1 MALPFGE
8 KTAAPE
14 MKNIGLRLSV
24 VSTPANDFII
34 KGKTMS
40 FLTKNSL
47 TELVGFHSSPCLSL
61 YQLTHRRHPE
71 NRQDPIRFRN
81 LVNELEASLLQAYPA
96 SETRLLLKP
105 FDALA
110 DDHDFWN
117 HTLDGLVVLAAP
129 DLFRVFRLPRP
140 VTELAVVADS
150 FHVKPLWQFLQSVDR
165 YQVLGVSRG
174 KIRLFEGDRDA
185 LEEIE
190 LAAGVPRTITD
201 ALGSELTE
209 PHLTVTSH
217 GGVGGSSSATMHHG
231 HGGKADEVDIDAD
244 RFFRSIDRAVL
255 EHHSRPTG
263 LPLILAALPEHHHR
277 FRNVSQN
284 HFLMAEGIM
293 VNPDAVTNDRLQ
305 ALAWQV
311 VKPQYEARLAKL
323 KDDFE
328 QARATGLGSDNLS
341 QITAAAALGRIATLF
356 IVADR
361 QIAGHLDEKTG
372 KLLRGALDNP
382 RFDDVLDD
390 LGELVVKMGGV
401 IVVIPAEKMPTHTGV
416 AAIYRY

>member
-1 MALPFGE
+1 
-8 KTAAPE
+8 
-14 MKNIGLRLSV
+14 
-24 VSTPANDFII
+24 
-34 KGKTMS
+34 
-40 FLTKNSL
+40 
-47 TELVGFHSSPCLSL
+47 
-61 YQLTHRRHPE
+61 
-71 NRQDPIRFRN
+71 
-81 LVNELEASLLQAYPA
+81 
-96 SETRLLLKP
+96 
-105 FDALA
+105 
-110 DDHDFWN
+110 
-117 HTLDGLVVLAAP
+117 
-129 DLFRVFRLPRP
+129 
-140 VTELAVVADS
+140 
-150 FHVKPLWQFLQSVDR
+150 
-165 YQVLGVSRG
+165 
-174 KIRLFEGDRDA
+174 
-185 LEEIE
+185 
-190 LAAGVPRTITD
+190 
-201 ALGSELTE
+201 
-209 PHLTVTSH
+209 
-217 GGVGGSSSATMHHG
+217 
-231 HGGKADEVDIDAD
+231 
-244 RFFRSIDRAVL
+244 
-255 EHHSRPTG
+255 
-263 LPLILAALPEHHHR
+263 LAALPEHHHR